1 MVQLLGTLDV
11 LLEDWSSSPSILMV
25 VQNGLELIPHNRMPL
40 SSLSASGIHRQTY
53 MQGNP
58 K

>member
-1 MVQLLGTLDV
+1 MVQLLRTLDV

-25 VQNGLELIPHNRMPL
+25 VQSGLELIPRNLRPL
-40 SSLSASGIHRQTY
+40 ASGIHMQTY
-53 MQGNP
+53 MQGHR